1 MNGLPDNDQPLTAEM
16 ARAMAGNIIH
26 KYFTTQNIP
35 LTKHHIDSYDQF
47 IQRDFKNIVAAAN
60 PLILL
65 KNEFGS
71 SGIYRYKV
79 EIFIGG
85 IAADAIKVG
94 LPTIKLN
101 NEKDVRVLYPNE
113 ARLRNLTYALPISAD
128 ITYRITT
135 RANEK
140 DAEPTVFEE
149 TIADYPLCS
158 MPLMLHSRF
167 CPLHG
172 QPQSILKQMGECP
185 EDGGGYF
192 IIEGSEKVLITKQ
205 EGAFNT
211 LYISEQKRDNKVHYY
226 GTIQSLDPVSRY
238 ITRSSFFWSREREV
252 MGLFGSEESTLYPSV
267 LEVKIP
273 MVTKPIP
280 VFILFRALGIQ
291 TDRDIVRLIFP
302 DMDNPETAYMA
313 DLLGPSINAAQPIVD
328 SYTAL
333 TYIKQ
338 FTKGL
343 SEIRIIDILQ
353 NDFFCHIEKG
363 NYSAKA
369 AYLADCV
376 RSILRVVKKLDPPT
390 DKDDIRNQRLL
401 TSGFLTQTKFQE
413 IYSSW
418 LRAVSKALD
427 EEYAYHSQQ
436 YQGENFKTLF
446 DAGNR
451 AAMFRSGFINDGLMR
466 AFKGKFGSEK
476 VGGGDEAVGVLQ
488 ALSRISYLDFM
499 SHCRRVVLEF
509 DMGLKLPG
517 PRRLHPSQYGYFCT
531 SETPTGS
538 HIGITKNL
546 SIFTAISNGMIPTKF
561 VQMLYK
567 RGFVI
572 PTTDVTPRL
581 IVNMVP
587 VYVNKA
593 IVGYNETPELFVEF
607 LKALKGTGCLPP
619 YSSCGF
625 NRKGRFIFLY
635 TDEGRPLRPLYRAG
649 AVAGS
654 GAMTTVKNATSWRDL
669 VIGSLQETA
678 HVQLPSTQFIDVFA
692 EGEPASLQN
701 YIDRLK
707 PHMGLV
713 EYIDPYEHNECYV
726 ANQPEDMKPET
737 THMEIHASTILGLL
751 GVMIPYANHNQSPR
765 NQLSGS
771 QSKQGLGMYATNW
784 YNRYDNNAHVLCY
797 GEAPL
802 SRTLYQDYIG
812 SGRMSYGHN
821 IILALD
827 ICTGYNQEDGILI
840 NKTALERGLFRNM
853 SYRSYEAYE
862 EDDPRAKSKTRIG
875 NPHNV
880 PAWLD
885 VNISTDYSKLDANGI
900 VKPGSY
906 VDENTAI
913 VGRYIQLENGTIKDA
928 SVKPQVWTS
937 GRVEDVVV
945 MVGNNGLRLVKIR
958 VVHDRSPELG
968 DKFCLTADHDVL
980 TDEGWV
986 QITDINHGHHVAV
999 YDEETRELF
1008 YQPPEEV
1015 VGFAH
1020 KTGEIY
1026 EFTMLGDYVLKVT
1039 ADHRLYVSLDDD
1051 KTWGFAT
1058 AKEVARQHKRIYMM
1072 AENKAVYQVKS
1083 IDIYEGNPYSETVHC
1098 LKVSTGIFVARAH
1111 GSAVG
1116 FLTGNSNRHGQKGTI
1131 GMMLRGRDMPRTV
1144 DGIVPDM
1151 IMNPHAIPSR
1161 MTIAQLLEQ
1170 MLGKVAA
1177 SLGAI
1182 GNATPFMN
1190 EGSPHEVLGQILEDL
1205 GMERTGNEI
1214 LYDGQSGK
1222 QIEAAIFIGPLYSMR
1237 LKHMTEDKWNARG
1250 EGRKEQRTHQPT
1262 GGRGA
1267 QGGLKIGE
1275 MERDAIVAHGI
1286 GSFVKESMMERS
1298 DAASFV
1304 VCNGCGTIPIYNEG
1318 QNFYLCSL
1326 CEGPV
1331 KFVGDRPDNLEP
1343 IPPTRRSTVTYSKVE
1358 MPYASK
1364 LFLQEMD
1371 FFMNMGA
1378 RLLTTKDVE
1387 RLPAVADIEEET
1399 VAEAANIDAELP
1411 VRTYT
1416 EVYVPELRKEEVT
1429 PTIKEIESQVAQIEE
1444 QQKKIME
1451 QEAELRRTREALD
1464 AGLLGNN
1471 VVEVPGQT
1479 LQSDVGQTS
1488 VQTLPIQQNQTFQT
1502 QTLPVN
1508 VAPIQP
1514 TPMMPTQ
1521 GMDIIPGEAPTIIV
1535 STTEED
1541 MAREG
1546 LGSKPTMPLG
1556 QPDVQQYEQPVQPVQ
1571 RRTVRIRQPRDYAYQ
1586 QPPMSAQVPA
1596 PLAQEPPQPQ
1606 YSQTPHTGGEEQSYS
1621 GSGEFK
1627 VIKLG

>member
-1 MNGLPDNDQPLTAEM
+1 MEE
-16 ARAMAGNIIH
+16 
-26 KYFTTQNIP
+26 
-35 LTKHHIDSYDQF
+35 IDLGER
-47 IQRDFKNIVAAAN
+47 RDACVT
-60 PLILL
+60 P
-65 KNEFGS
+65 E
-71 SGIYRYKV
+71 
-79 EIFIGG
+79 
-85 IAADAIKVG
+85 
-94 LPTIKLN
+94 P
-101 NEKDVRVLYPNE
+101 
-113 ARLRNLTYALPISAD
+113 AL
-128 ITYRITT
+128 
-135 RANEK
+135 
-140 DAEPTVFEE
+140 
-149 TIADYPLCS
+149 
-158 MPLMLHSRF
+158 
-167 CPLHG
+167 
-172 QPQSILKQMGECP
+172 
-185 EDGGGYF
+185 
-192 IIEGSEKVLITKQ
+192 
-205 EGAFNT
+205 
-211 LYISEQKRDNKVHYY
+211 
-226 GTIQSLDPVSRY
+226 
-238 ITRSSFFWSREREV
+238 
-252 MGLFGSEESTLYPSV
+252 
-267 LEVKIP
+267 
-273 MVTKPIP
+273 
-280 VFILFRALGIQ
+280 
-291 TDRDIVRLIFP
+291 
-302 DMDNPETAYMA
+302 
-313 DLLGPSINAAQPIVD
+313 
-328 SYTAL
+328 
-333 TYIKQ
+333 
-338 FTKGL
+338 
-343 SEIRIIDILQ
+343 
-353 NDFFCHIEKG
+353 
-363 NYSAKA
+363 
-369 AYLADCV
+369 
-376 RSILRVVKKLDPPT
+376 
-390 DKDDIRNQRLL
+390 
-401 TSGFLTQTKFQE
+401 
-413 IYSSW
+413 
-418 LRAVSKALD
+418 
-427 EEYAYHSQQ
+427 
-436 YQGENFKTLF
+436 
-446 DAGNR
+446 
-451 AAMFRSGFINDGLMR
+451 
-466 AFKGKFGSEK
+466 

-561 VQMLYK
+561 VGMLYK

-572 PTTDVTPRL
+572 PTGDVTPRL

-587 VYVNKA
+587 VYVKKA

-635 TDEGRPLRPLYRAG
+635 TDEGRPLRPLYRTSAL
-649 AVAGS
+649 AGS
-654 GAMTTVKNATSWRDL
+654 GVVASVKAATSWRDI
-669 VIGSLQETA
+669 VVGSLQEPA
-678 HVQLPSTQFIDVFA
+678 HVQLPSTQFIDVFT

-707 PHMGLV
+707 PHMGIV

-928 SVKPQVWTS
+928 SVKPQVWTA

-980 TDEGWV
+980 TDQGWV
-986 QITDINHGHHVAV
+986 AITDINHGHHVAV

-1177 SLGAI
+1177 NVGAI

-1318 QNFYLCSL
+1318 QNFYLCPL

-1471 VVEVPGQT
+1471 VVIAEGQTLPGQT
-1479 LQSDVGQTS
+1479 LQPNVNQTS
-1488 VQTLPIQQNQTFQT
+1488 VQTLPIQQNQTLA
-1502 QTLPVN
+1502 QTLPAN
-1508 VAPIQP
+1508 VAPTQP
-1514 TPMMPTQ
+1514 TPIMPTQ

-1541 MAREG
+1541 MVREG

-1556 QPDVQQYEQPVQPVQ
+1556 QPDVQQYEQP
-1571 RRTVRIRQPRDYAYQ
+1571 A
-1586 QPPMSAQVPA
+1586 SAQA
-1596 PLAQEPPQPQ
+1596 LAQRSPL
-1606 YSQTPHTGGEEQSYS
+1606 YQTST
-1621 GSGEFK
+1621 
-1627 VIKLG
+1627 L